1 MRCPAQ
7 NGKSRYLTVAFES
20 IFKIKHQNFKRMK
33 EPRSPHVLN
42 ASSNLIGICFL
53 VITSLRFFSKSSL
66 TLIDELSSVAMVFF
80 MSAALL
86 SFLSLNRQSRRG
98 LLLERIASILF
109 LIGLVILFFITM
121 FFSFR
126 LID

>member
-1 MRCPAQ
+1 
-7 NGKSRYLTVAFES
+7 
-20 IFKIKHQNFKRMK
+20 MK

-66 TLIDELSSVAMVFF
+66 TLIDELSSIAMVFF

-86 SFLSLNRQSRRG
+86 SFLSLNRQSRRSAF
-98 LLLERIASILF
+98 LERIASILF
-109 LIGLVILFFITM
+109 LVGLVILFFITM

-126 LID
+126 MIN

>member
-1 MRCPAQ
+1 
-7 NGKSRYLTVAFES
+7 
-20 IFKIKHQNFKRMK
+20 MK

-66 TLIDELSSVAMVFF
+66 TIIDELSGVAMVFF
-80 MSAALL
+80 MSAALF
-86 SFLSLNRQSRRG
+86 SFLSLNRQHRRG

>member
-1 MRCPAQ
+1 
-7 NGKSRYLTVAFES
+7 
-20 IFKIKHQNFKRMK
+20 MK

-80 MSAALL
+80 MSAALI
-86 SFLSLNRQSRRG
+86 SFLSLNRQNSRG
-98 LLLERIASILF
+98 VLLERIASVLF
-109 LIGLVILFFITM
+109 LVGLVILFFITM
-121 FFSFR
+121 LFSFR
-126 LID
+126 IID

>member
-1 MRCPAQ
+1 
-7 NGKSRYLTVAFES
+7 
-20 IFKIKHQNFKRMK
+20 MK